1 MAARVEARVS
11 LPEEHMRR
19 LRELARAQHVSE
31 DLVVERALDLLF
43 SVTADSEPDR
53 ERGGW
58 AALSEGSLARVWDN
72 EEDARY
78 DSWQELYGARPR

>member
-1 MAARVEARVS
+1 MATRVEARVS
-11 LPEEHMRR
+11 LPEVYVRR

-31 DLVVERALDLLF
+31 DEVVERALDLLF
-43 SVTADSEPDR
+43 SVTADSESDR

-72 EEDARY
+72 EDDARY
-78 DSWQELYGARPR
+78 DSWQDLYGAPPG

>member
-11 LPEEHMRR
+11 LPEDHVRR
-19 LRELARAQHVSE
+19 LRELAHAQHVSE

-58 AALSEGSLARVWDN
+58 AVLSESSLGRVWDN
-72 EEDARY
+72 DDDARY
-78 DSWQELYGARPR
+78 DSWQELYGAPPR